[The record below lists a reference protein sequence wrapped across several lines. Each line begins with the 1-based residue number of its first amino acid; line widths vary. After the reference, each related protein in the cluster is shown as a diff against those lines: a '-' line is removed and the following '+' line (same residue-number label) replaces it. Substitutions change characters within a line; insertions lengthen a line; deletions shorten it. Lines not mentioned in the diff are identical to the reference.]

1 MFNVS
6 CDFHVTIQC
15 ARKVEEE
22 KMETER
28 MKTIMEQQE
37 RYTDP
42 HNSCVSSRT
51 WPKPT
56 LYMYSASMPY
66 VSTSFPCL

>member
-1 MFNVS
+1 M
-6 CDFHVTIQC
+6 TIQC

-37 RYTDP
+37 RYTIP
-42 HNSCVSSRT
+42 HNGYGSGRT
-51 WPKPT
+51 WAQPT
-56 LYMYSASMPY
+56 LYMYSASMVY
-66 VSTSFPCL
+66 VRIHHFLIRKSNPLN